1 MDEEE
6 RDLLIAKREKLNL
19 KKYFKKFETISLI
32 NFEETDSVW
41 YREFY
46 TKLNK
51 FNHIYSVPNFVK
63 PCCLIEDEIIK
74 WALEH
79 LSDFSDETN
88 FLLPVQN
95 YLANIEVR
103 RFSLAVQELWRPYS
117 NIGVSITMANK
128 NKKKIFHVFEDE
140 YEYQLYIDE
149 I

>member
-1 MDEEE
+1 M
-6 RDLLIAKREKLNL
+6 L
-19 KKYFKKFETISLI
+19 FK
-32 NFEETDSVW
+32 
-41 YREFY
+41 
-46 TKLNK
+46 KLNK

-103 RFSLAVQELWRPYS
+103 SFSHAVQELWRPYS